1 MEFKM
6 KLYNFLL
13 YVVIFMTQNVY
24 ADTNRSTCLSGKYP
38 ALCKHE
44 LLKSSELSQVNAA
57 ELRENL
63 KICLDGKYPALCR
76 HDKLK
81 GEEITHVNAAELRE
95 NLKIC
100 LDGKYPALCRHD
112 KLKGEEITH
121 VNAAEKI
128 KNKEIPQTQRVYKR
142 AYVGSCE
149 SGHWIESVSNDGEIV
164 KLEDGSVWQID
175 AGDTVDTILWLPTT
189 DVVSCGDKLIN
200 IEDNETV
207 GSIRLR

>member
-63 KICLDGKYPALCR
+63 KMCLEGKYPALCR

-81 GEEITHVNAAELRE
+81 VDEITRVNS
-95 NLKIC
+95 
-100 LDGKYPALCRHD
+100 
-112 KLKGEEITH
+112 
-121 VNAAEKI
+121 AEKI
-128 KNKEIPQTQRVYKR
+128 KNKEIPQIQRVSKR

-175 AGDTVDTILWLPTT
+175 AGDTVDTMLWLPTT
-189 DVVSCGDKLIN
+189 DVISCGDKLIN